1 MIQVEQLKKILES
14 EELNI
19 ELSGLNAQDQREALA
34 SLLNFL
40 IFTEEYDCMYSYLN
54 HKKEYLPIQYLSE
67 KYKLEKK
74 QVHALLY
81 HKFFKDGYLY
91 HVTNSCYLES
101 ILEKGLE
108 PITVRYKRNPYLE
121 CRDFN
126 SRWNVILKKNQQEPR
141 DVISIPFYSSIYK
154 ERFDS
159 VYLGTNL
166 AYSLSCYGQSG
177 GEWMH
182 LFITEWMEQLSSL
195 QENTFTKA
203 ELKEWLCTTIKNKYS
218 VSDIDMDFLLGFY
231 DKYYSEK
238 SKEKA
243 FILVPNN
250 NRKINDQNE
259 SYAFTYNKLKEE
271 QENFPI
277 NYELCT
283 DVEHHGTIS
292 PQGLIGVTIDEK
304 AKMKVYTKKRQVDK

>member
-1 MIQVEQLKKILES
+1 MLQIDQLKKILES
-14 EELNI
+14 EELNV
-19 ELSGLNAQDQREALA
+19 ELSSLQGQERREELA

-40 IFTEEYDCMYSYLN
+40 IFTEEYDCTYSYLN
-54 HKKEYLPIQYLSE
+54 HRKEYLPIRHLSE
-67 KYKLEKK
+67 KYKIENKK
-74 QVHALLY
+74 VNTLLY

-91 HVTNSCYLES
+91 HVTSSQHLKS
-101 ILEKGLE
+101 ILEHGIE
-108 PITVRYKRNPYLE
+108 PIAVRYKKNPYLE

-166 AYSLSCYGQSG
+166 AYSLSCYGQNG

-182 LFITEWMEQLSSL
+182 LFITEWMEQLNGF
-195 QENTFTKA
+195 QQNTFTKA
-203 ELKEWLCTTIKNKYS
+203 ELREWLCTTIKNKYS

-243 FILVPNN
+243 FILVPNEN
-250 NRKINDQNE
+250 TKIDDRNE
-259 SYAFTYNKLKEE
+259 NYVFTYNKLKKEKE
-271 QENFPI
+271 TFPI

-283 DVEHHGTIS
+283 DIEHYGSIS
-292 PQGLIGVTIDEK
+292 PQGLIGVVIDEK
-304 AKMKVYTKKRQVDK
+304 AKMKVYTKKR